1 MTIAHRRAIPTN
13 LNSWKEK
20 QLERKIIHFHSRQI
34 LEFNSC
40 KKRMFCTYQLH
51 VKQVHRRFWI
61 SILRLLSLKR
71 EIWPNFFDLSFS
83 AYVVPRRR
91 KQKSENK
98 KIYTKIIWGIWQQS
112 WPLAQRNPSNAQ
124 LYVVFIPLKCHRVLS
139 NQRKTMILKSHPH
152 KNVPPWLQN

>member
-13 LNSWKEK
+13 LGSWKEK
-20 QLERKIIHFHSRQI
+20 CWKETFWFEANFKIWQLWKE
-34 LEFNSC
+34 
-40 KKRMFCTYQLH
+40 RMFCTYQLH